1 MPQLQNRFW
10 VLLIILPLLV
20 MAGTG
25 FLLGESR
32 LYQNAHYGKLY
43 ENNILWL
50 AKGGDVKQE
59 FVATYPGLSQVDVF
73 VTPQLSFEQAT
84 LTLYLRDTCWAESD
98 LRIEASSLP
107 GGQIDGQ
114 RFYTFRFAPLAE
126 SRDQKYC
133 FILTSDTSVGSKNL
147 VGILASQANAYLEGQ
162 AFYDQPVTS
171 SLPAS
176 FALSG
181 EAKLFLPII
190 RRPASLDYN
199 NIDVA
204 FQTHYDSSHFR
215 IVEVFLARLIENKP
229 FIWGNPSFYIFLLGT
244 NVVGITVLI
253 GVLLRRLL

>member
-1 MPQLQNRFW
+1 MLWLQNRFW

-20 MAGTG
+20 IAGTG

-107 GGQIDGQ
+107 GGKVDGQ
-114 RFYTFRFAPLAE
+114 SFYTFRFAPLAE

-133 FILTSDTSVGSKNL
+133 FILTSDIPADSKKL

-162 AFYDQPVTS
+162 AFYDQPDTS
-171 SLPAS
+171 GVPAS
-176 FALSG
+176 SPSSG
-181 EAKLFLPII
+181 KAKLFLPII
-190 RRPASLDYN
+190 RRPALSDYN
-199 NIDVA
+199 NIDIA
-204 FQTHYDSSHFR
+204 FQTHYDSEHLR
-215 IVEVFLARLIENKP
+215 IAAVFLTRLIEHKP
-229 FIWGNPSFYIFLLGT
+229 FIWGSPGFYLLLLAANG
-244 NVVGITVLI
+244 VGITVLMGLI
-253 GVLLRRLL
+253 LRRSL